1 MRGVVVVVAFEK
13 IINSDRLLMMLVA
26 LGLRL

>member
-13 IINSDRLLMMLVA
+13 INSDRLLMMLVA